1 MNADRF
7 DELTRALATG
17 ASRRAILKGMAAAVA
32 GGALAGLLPG
42 TARAQTSDACRDSCL
57 GAGGR
62 PTLTGDALSSC
73 LRLCQTCG
81 REGSHLCTANSGTGP
96 TVCCAA
102 NQTCNGGGLCV
113 PPEETS
119 GGPCPRGMTF
129 CGFAGCCP
137 AGTTCQGDTCV
148 PA

>member
-42 TARAQTSDACRDSCL
+42 QVRAQTSDACRESCL
-57 GAGGR
+57 GAGGA
-62 PTLTGDALSSC
+62 PTLMGEALSAC

-81 REGSHLCTANSGTGP
+81 REGSHLCPTGAMGGP
-96 TVCCAA
+96 ACCAA
-102 NQTCNGGGLCV
+102 NQTCGPSGLCV

-129 CGFAGCCP
+129 CGFGGCCT
-137 AGTTCQGDTCV
+137 AGTVCQGNTCV